1 MISNV
6 RKWFGLFIGIIFYY
20 IVHEGSHV
28 IVSLCLGVFENIR
41 LLGVG
46 MQVVISEGLSDVEKA
61 IFCVSG
67 CISTLI
73 VGYLLVLFSKK
84 IVNIKNKFVKA
95 ICYYSTII
103 FLFLD
108 PLYLSILYRFFGGGD
123 MNGIVLLGVN
133 EIFVEILFVLI
144 FIVNLF
150 IFVNRVYPLYK
161 ESFSNGVKFVI

>member
-6 RKWFGLFIGIIFYY
+6 RKWISLFIGVIFYY

-28 IVSLCLGVFENIR
+28 IVSLCLGVFKNIR

-46 MQVVISEGLSDVEKA
+46 MQVIISEGLSDIGKF
-61 IFCVSG
+61 IFCISG
-67 CISTLI
+67 GVSTLI
-73 VGYLLVLFSKK
+73 FGYLLVLFSRR
-84 IVNIKNKFVKA
+84 IVGVNNKFIKS
-95 ICYYSTII
+95 ICYYSTVI

-133 EIFVEILFVLI
+133 EIFVEVIFVLVFI
-144 FIVNLF
+144 FNLF
-150 IFVNRVYPLYK
+150 IFVRKVYPLYK
-161 ESFSNGVKFVI
+161 ESFSNGVKL